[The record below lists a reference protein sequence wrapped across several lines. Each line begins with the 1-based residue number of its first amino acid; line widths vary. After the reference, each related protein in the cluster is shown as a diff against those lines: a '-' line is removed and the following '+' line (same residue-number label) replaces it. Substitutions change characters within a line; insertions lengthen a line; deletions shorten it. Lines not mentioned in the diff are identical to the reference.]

1 MLAPSGLG
9 GLEFGSVCFHIS
21 GFELQSKCNT
31 DTYTRLEESS
41 LKYDKLVA
49 ALAVTYSVHE

>member
-9 GLEFGSVCFHIS
+9 GLEFGFHIS